1 MHRRSSM
8 AATTATMASR
18 MLVISGGDGYED
30 FRSTTANEGAGRD
43 DSTNHLLLW
52 QVWHLLTGLFLK
64 SLPARAACDWFQLVI
79 VTCWKQF
86 VNFHLCWPAV
96 FVSAVSQTLYTDTKY
111 IYLLNIT
118 LVPSCKLCLLCL
130 LTFEQMY
137 LIVNKIYLLWSR
149 TIRNMKQISW
159 GVAELAHLY
168 SMCWYNVFQ
177 LAVCYLHWFPT
188 FMRLIHDF
196 AGMWLTLQYDT
207 QKDVTSCIHWHV
219 LE

>member
-1 MHRRSSM
+1 MKIF
-8 AATTATMASR
+8 AALLLTRVLGETTAQT
-18 MLVISGGDGYED
+18 ICCCG
-30 FRSTTANEGAGRD
+30 RSD
-43 DSTNHLLLW
+43 
-52 QVWHLLTGLFLK
+52 
-64 SLPARAACDWFQLVI
+64 I
-79 VTCWKQF
+79 
-86 VNFHLCWPAV
+86 CWPDSSSSHFQPGLHVTGFSWWLWPAGNNLWTFTCV
-96 FVSAVSQTLYTDTKY
+96 DLQCLYLQSPKLCTLTDSIF
-111 IYLLNIT
+111 IYWI
-118 LVPSCKLCLLCL
+118 SHLCLLASCAFCVYSL
-130 LTFEQMY
+130 LSICTWLWIKY
-137 LIVNKIYLLWSR
+137 ISWSR

-168 SMCWYNVFQ
+168 SLCWYNVFQ